1 MKYKNDYLSR
11 LEASVNMVE
20 TLKDALENNKPYT
33 REELAQIT
41 RQLEKTLKFILERFE
56 LESE

>member
-33 REELAQIT
+33 REEL
-41 RQLEKTLKFILERFE
+41 
-56 LESE
+56 S